1 MKILIVDDE
10 PIMLDAICKILEK
23 EERIRV
29 DTARTGREAIEKAES
44 FLPELIMMD
53 IKMPG
58 INGLEALA
66 EIRRITPQAI
76 SIIVTAYDNFNFAH
90 EALRLH
96 VFDYLLKPVTKT
108 RLLETI
114 AKVQRHLDEMR
125 ALRHEELTLR
135 ERYNKLLP
143 LIESEFLQALQKGV
157 DPLSFCEYQEMLGI
171 EFNAGFFMVVFAAE
185 RPEESELQPQ
195 YLLREKLTG
204 LTKQLKDRFN
214 CLVSPAWNN
223 PLPIF
228 IPGSSGDK
236 ASPSQESISEKILD
250 FFTENL
256 PRTDIRI
263 GVGAVHP
270 SPSGSSRSYQ
280 EALQA
285 LNRHS
290 SHPLDFYGESA
301 GQPDS
306 FNSNDLELE
315 MRELSEAI
323 RFGHVCRVESL
334 CAKLTA
340 KHGDCTGPYKER
352 LLYYLLELLLGSIRA
367 CRELAKDR
375 MEEPALQPIL
385 AMVDER
391 LELGE
396 IFPKIS
402 ATLIELTRLIRESR
416 QTQVNTVI
424 LRAKEMVDRL
434 YHQELS
440 LEELARAVAVSPFY
454 LSRLFR
460 EELGVCFSEY
470 LTRLRLEKGMA
481 LLAGGLSVKE
491 CSFAVGYNDP
501 NYFSRIFR
509 KYYHQT
515 PTEYRDQ
522 VLQGKELP
530 T

>member
-10 PIMLDAICKILEK
+10 PIMLDAICKILAK
-23 EERIRV
+23 EEHIRV
-29 DTARTGREAIEKAES
+29 ETARTGREAIEKAES

-58 INGLEALA
+58 ISGLEALT

-76 SIIVTAYDNFNFAH
+76 SIIVTAYDNFNFAQ

-96 VFDYLLKPVTKT
+96 VFDYLLKPVNKT
-108 RLLETI
+108 RLLEII

-125 ALRHEELTLR
+125 AIRREELTLR
-135 ERYNKLLP
+135 ERYHKLLP
-143 LIESEFLQALQKGV
+143 MIENEFLQALQKGV
-157 DPLSFCEYQEMLGI
+157 DSLSFREYQEMLGI
-171 EFNAGFFMVVFAAE
+171 EFNAGFFMAVFATE
-185 RPEESELQPQ
+185 RPAESESQPQ
-195 YLLREKLTG
+195 YRLREQLTD
-204 LTKQLKDRFN
+204 LTQTLKDRFN

-228 IPGSSGDK
+228 VPGRSGDPT
-236 ASPSQESISEKILD
+236 APSKESLSGKILE
-250 FFTENL
+250 FLTASL
-256 PRTDIRI
+256 PQADIRI
-263 GVGAVHP
+263 GVGAIHP

-285 LNRHS
+285 LERES
-290 SHPLDFYGESA
+290 SQPVDFYGETA
-301 GQPDS
+301 GHPKSRCGPELQ
-306 FNSNDLELE
+306 LEL
-315 MRELSEAI
+315 RELSEAI
-323 RFGHVCRVESL
+323 RFGHVCRTESL
-334 CAKLTA
+334 WAKLTV
-340 KHGDCTGPYKER
+340 KYSVCTGPDKER
-352 LLYYLLELLLGSIRA
+352 LLYYLLELLFGSIRT
-367 CRELAKDR
+367 CRELAKDS
-375 MEEPALQPIL
+375 MEEPALKHIL
-385 AMVDER
+385 AMIDER
-391 LELGE
+391 LDLGE
-396 IFPKIS
+396 VFPKIG
-402 ATLIELTRLIRESR
+402 ATLIELTRLIRQSR
-416 QTQVNTVI
+416 ETQVNTVI
-424 LRAKEMVDRL
+424 FRAKEMVDRL

-470 LTRLRLEKGMA
+470 LTRLRLEKGLT

-515 PTEYRDQ
+515 PTEYREQ
-522 VLQGKELP
+522 ALQGKELP

>member
-10 PIMLDAICKILEK
+10 PIMLDAICKILAK
-23 EERIRV
+23 EEHLRV
-29 DTARTGREAIEKAES
+29 EIARTGREAIEKAES

-58 INGLEALA
+58 ISGLEALT
-66 EIRRITPQAI
+66 EIRRIAPQAI
-76 SIIVTAYDNFNFAH
+76 AIIVTAYDNFNFAQ

-96 VFDYLLKPVTKT
+96 VFDYLLKPVNQT

-125 ALRHEELTLR
+125 AIRREELTLR

-143 LIESEFLQALQKGV
+143 MIENEFLQALQKGL
-157 DPLSFCEYQEMLGI
+157 DPLSFREYQEMLGI
-171 EFNAGFFMVVFAAE
+171 EFNAGFFMVVFAME
-185 RPEESELQPQ
+185 RPEESELQPR
-195 YLLREKLTG
+195 YRLREQLTG
-204 LTKQLKDRFN
+204 LTQTLKDRFN

-223 PLPIF
+223 PLPVF
-228 IPGSSGDK
+228 IPGSSGDQAALFK
-236 ASPSQESISEKILD
+236 ESISEKILE
-250 FFTENL
+250 FLTENL
-256 PRTDIRI
+256 PGADIRI
-263 GVGAVHP
+263 GVGAIHP

-285 LNRHS
+285 LNSQSRQ
-290 SHPLDFYGESA
+290 PVDFYGKSA
-301 GQPDS
+301 EHPDS
-306 FNSNDLELE
+306 GCGDELE
-315 MRELSEAI
+315 MELRELSETI
-323 RFGHVCRVESL
+323 RFGHVCRTESL

-340 KHGDCTGPYKER
+340 KYNGCTGPGKER
-352 LLYYLLELLLGSIRA
+352 LLYYLLELLLSSIRA

-375 MEEPALQPIL
+375 MEEPALKPIL

-391 LELGE
+391 QELGDLL
-396 IFPKIS
+396 PQIS
-402 ATLIELTRLIRESR
+402 ASLIELARSIRKYRE
-416 QTQVNTVI
+416 TQVNTVI
-424 LRAKEMVDRL
+424 LHAKELVDRL

-440 LEELARAVAVSPFY
+440 LDELARAVAVSPFY

-470 LTRLRLEKGMA
+470 LTRLRLEKSLT
-481 LLAGGLSVKE
+481 LLAEGLSIKE
-491 CSFAVGYNDP
+491 CTFAVGYNDP

-515 PTEYRDQ
+515 PTEYREQ
-522 VLQGKELP
+522 SLQGKELP